1 MYCNIKRA
9 SGNSEVTFRMGSV
22 FVCLWGSDGA
32 RSLRALSRCGVGWQV
47 APWDGPEQPT
57 PLACISETY
66 LGAGH

>member
-1 MYCNIKRA
+1 
-9 SGNSEVTFRMGSV
+9 MGSV